1 MKCTCITRS
10 ILVLAILCAA
20 SPAANADAEPSTPAQ
35 REQQAV
41 LVVQFGDDSYVTHCI
56 SFSEESITGLE
67 LLRRSGMD
75 IATWGTAVCRIE
87 QAGCDYPAERCF
99 CQCLAPPCRFWSYWQ
114 WRDGHWIYS
123 QVGAGYHG
131 VRNGD
136 VYGWV
141 WGDGQSPPTIV
152 PLEPLCPSTEA
163 IKGQDTLEP
172 TPADA
177 TASEASVTPGPSPLR
192 SAGATEDS
200 VPAGNQSVPLAEY
213 AAFAAIS
220 ALLLGGFFFLRL
232 RHQEP

>member
-1 MKCTCITRS
+1 MNLTCIGRS
-10 ILVLAILCAA
+10 ILVLAILCAM
-20 SPAANADAEPSTPAQ
+20 SPAVGADPGRSAAAQ

-41 LVVQFGDDSYVTHCI
+41 LVVQFGEGRYVSYCV

-67 LLRRSGMD
+67 LLGRSGLD

-87 QAGCDYPAERCF
+87 QFGCDYPAERCF

-114 WRDGHWIYS
+114 WREGHWIYS

-131 VRNGD
+131 VHDGD

-141 WGDGQSPPTIV
+141 WGDGQSPPTVV
-152 PLEPLCPSTEA
+152 PLEPPCPTAQA
-163 IKGQDTLEP
+163 ITGQGTLKP
-172 TPADA
+172 SPADVTRAEA
-177 TASEASVTPGPSPLR
+177 TVTPGPSPPLATDAAGD
-192 SAGATEDS
+192 SALTA
-200 VPAGNQSVPLAEY
+200 NQSAPLAEY

-220 ALLLGGFFFLRL
+220 ARLLGGFFFLRF

>member
-10 ILVLAILCAA
+10 ILVLAILCAM
-20 SPAANADAEPSTPAQ
+20 SPAASADTGRSAAAQ

-41 LVVQFGDDSYVTHCI
+41 LVVQLDDRSYVTYCI

-67 LLRRSGMD
+67 LLRRSGLD

-87 QAGCDYPAERCF
+87 QVGCDYPGERCF

-114 WRDGHWIYS
+114 WREGHWIYS

-141 WGDGQSPPTIV
+141 WGDGQSPPTLV
-152 PLEPLCPSTEA
+152 PLEPLCPTAEA
-163 IKGQDTLEP
+163 ITGQDTLQP
-172 TPADA
+172 APADA
-177 TASEASVTPGPSPLR
+177 TTSQTSLTPGPSSPR

-200 VPAGNQSVPLAEY
+200 ILAGNQSAPLAEY
-213 AAFAAIS
+213 AAFAVVS
-220 ALLLGGFFFLRL
+220 ALLLAGFFFLRV